1 MNGNIKVLDCTL
13 RDGGLGLEDF
23 SKNDIIT
30 ETFTRSNR
38 IEIADCVSNSGI
50 DIVELGTVEESETDL
65 EKFAIYQSMKSLSQY
80 RSEERR
86 VGKEC

>member
-38 IEIADCVSNSGI
+38 IEIADEIS
-50 DIVELGTVEESETDL
+50 
-65 EKFAIYQSMKSLSQY
+65 FPIYTKKRKR
-80 RSEERR
+80 RSAVCMYVQRT
-86 VGKEC
+86 GY